1 MNPKKKHLSEKSKQG
16 ISFSLPEKND
26 GTAHI
31 RSSGKELGFSA
42 FGSFKIQSLILVVL
56 GFILYSNS
64 FTNEYAL
71 DDGIVIQ
78 KNDYVQRGV
87 RGIPKILTT
96 DAYDSFYRQ
105 MHAKQQLSGGRY
117 RPLSVVTFAIEQE
130 LFGSKEKEKPDEDAA
145 FIRHVLNV
153 VFYILSI
160 LVLLYF
166 LRNFIFKD
174 DPLIAF
180 IACLIFLIHPIHT
193 EVVANV
199 KSRDEIL
206 SFLFIILTFIALLR
220 YHENKE
226 KKQLFYG
233 MVFYFLAFLSKEYAI
248 TLLLLIPML
257 LYIVKGST
265 LKESIISTIPFILVA
280 AIYLFIRFSI
290 VGKGGEVENPDV
302 LNNPFK
308 FATTPEKWAT
318 KIEILNHYLRLL
330 FYPNPLSS
338 DYSYNTIP
346 YTNFSNGLVWMSI
359 MVHLSMITATFILF
373 FKRNILSFALAFYLL
388 HLFLV
393 SNFLMDLGATMGE
406 RLVYHSS
413 FGFAVMIAVL
423 IVWLL
428 NKIKQTKTKI
438 IIGIALGIL
447 VISWCTIVV
456 IKRNAQWKNDT
467 SLFIADAQTVPNSAL
482 VNGNAGKAYID
493 LSEKPENKAQ
503 EKELI
508 IKAIYHLSKSV
519 AIHKEY
525 VNGYLN
531 IGVAYFKLKDYDKAR
546 ANWDIAKNIY
556 PNNPFLK
563 NNLKLMGTV
572 YFNDAMN
579 MGSKRPLEALKL
591 LEKALEVD
599 PNNADY
605 WYNLGGVSYTV
616 GDFEKA
622 REAWTKTLLLDPN
635 NQEAKQGMSA
645 LPNKLK

>member
-1 MNPKKKHLSEKSKQG
+1 MNPKKKHFSEKNKQVA
-16 ISFSLPEKND
+16 SFSLPEKSD
-26 GTAHI
+26 DTVHI
-31 RSSGKELGFSA
+31 HSSKKGSGFSA
-42 FGSFKIQSLILVVL
+42 FAGFKIQALILVIL

-96 DAYDSFYRQ
+96 DAYDSFYKQ

-130 LFGSKEKEKPDEDAA
+130 LFASKEKEKTAEDAA
-145 FIRHVLNV
+145 FIRHILNV

-166 LRNFIFKD
+166 LRNFIFKN

-220 YHENKE
+220 YQENKE

-233 MVFYFLAFLSKEYAI
+233 MVFFFLAFLSKEYAI

-308 FATTPEKWAT
+308 FATIQEEWAT

-359 MVHLSMITATFILF
+359 MIHLSMITATIILF

-413 FGFAVMIAVL
+413 FGFAIMIAVL

-428 NKIKQTKTKI
+428 TKIKQTNTKI
-438 IIGIALGIL
+438 IIGIAFGIL
-447 VISWCTIVV
+447 ITGWCTVKTIA
-456 IKRNAQWKNDT
+456 RNAQWKNDT

-531 IGVAYFKLKDYDKAR
+531 IGVAYFKLKDYDRAR
-546 ANWDIAKNIY
+546 ANWDIAKKIY

-591 LEKALEVD
+591 LEKALEID

-645 LPNKLK
+645 LPHTLK

>member
-1 MNPKKKHLSEKSKQG
+1 MASKKVNIAKKKGQAILFPQIGNSKH
-16 ISFSLPEKND
+16 FYF
-26 GTAHI
+26 A
-31 RSSGKELGFSA
+31 
-42 FGSFKIQSLILVVL
+42 SFKIQALILVIL

-130 LFGSKEKEKPDEDAA
+130 LFGSKEKVKAAEDAA

-160 LVLLYF
+160 VVLLYF
-166 LRNFIFKD
+166 LRNFIFKN

-180 IACLIFLIHPIHT
+180 ITCLIFLIHPIHT

-206 SFLFIILTFIALLR
+206 SFLFIILTFITLLR
-220 YHENKE
+220 YHDNKE

-280 AIYLFIRFSI
+280 AIYLLIRFSI
-290 VGKGGEVENPDV
+290 VGKGGVVENPDV

-308 FATTPEKWAT
+308 FATIQEEWAT

-346 YTNFSNGLVWMSI
+346 YTNFSNGWVWMSI
-359 MVHLSMITATFILF
+359 MVHLSMVTATIILF

-413 FGFAVMIAVL
+413 FGFAIMIAVL

-428 NKIKQTKTKI
+428 NKIKQTNTKI

-447 VISWCTIVV
+447 VISWCTVII

-519 AIHKEY
+519 TIHKEY

-546 ANWDIAKNIY
+546 ANWDIAKKIY

-579 MGSKRPLEALKL
+579 MGAKRPLEALKL

-622 REAWTKTLLLDPN
+622 RKAWTKTLLLDPN